1 MVVAEGQAQIAS
13 EHNFNIENLIP
24 SVTHFMNITSDAGDS
39 LRRGGEEGGVC
50 VYVLVHDA
58 TFDPLTGVNHAA
70 KLLHVMRTIMG
81 TNELS
86 YIFYLFGLDTYGSI
100 NHKYKHVQN
109 QLALFAF
116 SLLRNM
122 NKFNVTRG

>member
-1 MVVAEGQAQIAS
+1 
-13 EHNFNIENLIP
+13 
-24 SVTHFMNITSDAGDS
+24 MNITSDAGNS

-58 TFDPLTGVNHAA
+58 TFDPLTGINHAA

-86 YIFYLFGLDTYGSI
+86 CLSYLFGLDTDGSI
-100 NHKYKHVQN
+100 NHNHKYVQN
-109 QLALFAF
+109 QLALFDL
-116 SLLRNM
+116 SL
-122 NKFNVTRG
+122 NKHEQVQRYTWLS